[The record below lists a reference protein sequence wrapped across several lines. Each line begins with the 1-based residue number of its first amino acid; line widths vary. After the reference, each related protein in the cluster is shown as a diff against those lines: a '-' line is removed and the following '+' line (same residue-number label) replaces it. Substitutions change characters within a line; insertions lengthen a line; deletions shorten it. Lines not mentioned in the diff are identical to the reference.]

1 MIHVHTYTLHA
12 QITHTH
18 THTRTH
24 THTLPCPALYLGT
37 RKQVGEGSPKHF
49 DDHVQI
55 PQVLRFLHDEVLHN
69 LLIGHGLSPDGLILY
84 HHRRHIL
91 FLREHVYQHLGGR
104 ESRRY
109 CSHRMQSIKVVQL
122 QSNHSGII
130 TVAYIYKVRRCFSCR
145 MQSVRVIQLQPN
157 SSGITTA
164 YIYKV
169 RRHFSRQ
176 MQSVKVIQLQSNH
189 SRIIIIITYSYK
201 VPFPTGA
208 HSILPLLTVF
218 ATDTNYTR
226 AIYA

>member
-1 MIHVHTYTLHA
+1 MC
-12 QITHTH
+12 THTH
-18 THTRTH
+18 CMHRPH
-24 THTLPCPALYLGT
+24 THTLPCSALYLGA

-55 PQVLRFLHDEVLHN
+55 PQVLCFLHDEVLHN
-69 LLIGHGLSPDGLILY
+69 LLIGHGLSPDRLVLD

-104 ESRRY
+104 ESRR
-109 CSHRMQSIKVVQL
+109 CFSHQMQSVMVIPL
-122 QSNHSGII
+122 QPNHSGILTI
-130 TVAYIYKVRRCFSCR
+130 AYIYKVRRCFR
-145 MQSVRVIQLQPN
+145 HQMQSVRLRVIQLQPN

-169 RRHFSRQ
+169 RRHFSCR

-189 SRIIIIITYSYK
+189 SRIITYIYE

-208 HSILPLLTVF
+208 HSILPLLAAF
-218 ATDTNYTR
+218 ATNTNYTS